1 MPNLKNEA
9 KDEAKEI
16 ADDIR
21 GNIWAR
27 LRPKIVNGGAAI
39 VEKVGMKVLAPV
51 ILIIMGGS
59 GLAVAEQ
66 TTDFQPVSNF
76 SSVVVSAA
84 TEGTEKDAEQ
94 FALLE
99 GQMASSTA
107 AMLDLTN
114 AFHEFVLDITP
125 RINRADPFGDPRSLG
140 TDCSGQQLESIAFL
154 NIDVMGSN
162 GVDIL
167 GTDGTSS
174 IGMSS
179 LTFTNL
185 SAPNFAATDGEVG
198 SLSITDTETD
208 GYAITSAPGTTT
220 APTLGGSVRPA
231 LVYGSATERTTAD
244 HLFVKALTADCIV
257 GPITFTDIRVS
268 GGNVTLDEFVVGG
281 AFTVVDSAIGD
292 GDGPGTVDFDIASSV
307 LVSGAQTVTGV
318 NHFGGIHIR

>member
-1 MPNLKNEA
+1 
-9 KDEAKEI
+9 
-16 ADDIR
+16 
-21 GNIWAR
+21 
-27 LRPKIVNGGAAI
+27 LRPKIVNGGAAL

-51 ILIIMGGS
+51 MLIIMGGG

-84 TEGTEKDAEQ
+84 TEGTDKDAEQ
-94 FALLE
+94 FATLE

-107 AMLDLTN
+107 AMLDLTG
-114 AFHEFVLDITP
+114 AFHDFVLDITP

-140 TDCSGQQLESIAFL
+140 TDCSGQQLESIAFV
-154 NIDVMGSN
+154 NIDVMGSS
-162 GVDIL
+162 GIDIL
-167 GTDGTSS
+167 GSTTTS

-179 LTFTNL
+179 LTFTDL
-185 SAPNFAATDGEVG
+185 SAPNFAATDGKVG

-208 GYAITSAPGTTT
+208 GYAITAAPGTTT
-220 APTLGGSVRPA
+220 VPMLGGSARPA
-231 LVYGSATERTTAD
+231 LVFGSTTVRTTAD

-257 GPITFTDIRVS
+257 GPVTFTDVRVS

-307 LVSGAQTVTGV
+307 LVGGTQTVTGV